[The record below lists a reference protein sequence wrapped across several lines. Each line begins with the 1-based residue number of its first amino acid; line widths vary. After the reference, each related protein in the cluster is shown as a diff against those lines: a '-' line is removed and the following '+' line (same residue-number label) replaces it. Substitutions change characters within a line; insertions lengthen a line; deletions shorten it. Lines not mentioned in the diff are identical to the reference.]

1 MGRERGGVGDGRRR
15 RFSAWGEEG
24 SGAGSRAQAAEHRRS
39 ARAPGGGGW
48 EGERE
53 EARGWAPRAIER
65 GEGIGGATAWAA
77 NGSND

>member
-1 MGRERGGVGDGRRR
+1 VGRGGVGRGQP
-15 RFSAWGEEG
+15 G
-24 SGAGSRAQAAEHRRS
+24 SGGRAQAQR